1 MKFRLVLQY
10 IFPKFYER
18 DCSDCASVT
27 GRFPKYFKPTGIQN
41 SEFNSSLQKRQVNS
55 CHTKWYIVLFTFED
69 NNNVNNNQEIDIYFQ
84 WLVINT
90 CDSVHDIMWK
100 WSEFQITSHFQCFP
114 DRNRNTKWVSN
125 QLMVSC
131 AFEFLFG
138 FQCSNFHIFHQYFY
152 NIDFVLLGSS
162 LSNNNNNGIARTHA
176 RIYNRTCTE
185 YIHSHL
191 RHKFNSIIHESFG
204 SPCEFPKKL
213 FKQNTTC
220 KKKKNTVAPRY
231 FCPFHL
237 NRLVYFLR
245 ASTTSN
251 EYFIVNSKSFRQFKN
266 TFM

>member
-176 RIYNRTCTE
+176 FTIAHVLNTYTHICVT
-185 YIHSHL
+185 
-191 RHKFNSIIHESFG
+191 NSILSFMNRLVRLANFRRNC
-204 SPCEFPKKL
+204 SNK
-213 FKQNTTC
+213 TRRA
-220 KKKKNTVAPRY
+220 KKKKIP
-231 FCPFHL
+231 L
-237 NRLVYFLR
+237 LR
-245 ASTTSN
+245 DIFARSIWIGWCTSWELPQLQTN
-251 EYFIVNSKSFRQFKN
+251 IL
-266 TFM
+266 